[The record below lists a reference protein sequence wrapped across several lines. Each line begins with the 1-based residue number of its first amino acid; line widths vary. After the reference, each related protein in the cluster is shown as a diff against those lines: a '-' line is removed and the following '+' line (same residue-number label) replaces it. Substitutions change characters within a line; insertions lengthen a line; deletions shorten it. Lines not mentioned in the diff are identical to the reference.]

1 MNLELVLE
9 HLYLVVVSCA
19 VVIAVGI
26 PLGIFTYY
34 HEKLGKIV
42 LTAVDLIQTVP
53 VLAVMG
59 LLMTVFGA
67 NSLTVITAMIL
78 YLLLPVVR
86 NTNTGLN
93 HVNPLLKETADAMG
107 MNRRQKLVKVE
118 FPLAFPFILTG
129 IRITVVNA
137 VGVAVFGTF
146 VGGGGLGSILYRGI
160 RIQNLNLILEG
171 TLVLLVMSMCFDYL
185 LGFYEQNISTFCMS
199 CSGMCL
205 FRLFR

>member
-1 MNLELVLE
+1 MSLELVLE
-9 HLYLVVVSCA
+9 HLYLVVVSC
-19 VVIAVGI
+19 VIVIAVGI

-34 HEKLGKIV
+34 HAKLGKII
-42 LTAVDLIQTVP
+42 LTVVDLIQTVP

-67 NSLTVITAMIL
+67 NSLTVIIAMIL
-78 YLLLPVVR
+78 YLLLPIVR

-93 HVNPLLKETADAMG
+93 NVNPLLKETADAMG
-107 MNRRQKLVKVE
+107 MNGRQKLLKVE
-118 FPLAFPFILTG
+118 FPLAFPFVMTG

-171 TLVLLVMSMCFDYL
+171 TLVLIVMSMCFDYF
-185 LGFYEQNISTFCMS
+185 LGFYEKKTRRF
-199 CSGMCL
+199 L
-205 FRLFR
+205 

>member
-42 LTAVDLIQTVP
+42 LTVDLIQTVP

-185 LGFYEQNISTFCMS
+185 LGFYEKKI
-199 CSGMCL
+199 G
-205 FRLFR
+205 RLI

>member
-1 MNLELVLE
+1 MSLELVFE

-34 HEKLGKIV
+34 HGKLGKIV

-67 NSLTVITAMIL
+67 NSLTVIIAMIL

-185 LGFYEQNISTFCMS
+185 LGFYEKKI
-199 CSGMCL
+199 G
-205 FRLFR
+205 RLI

>member
-1 MNLELVLE
+1 MSLELVFE

-160 RIQNLNLILEG
+160 RIQNLYLILEG

-185 LGFYEQNISTFCMS
+185 LGFYEKKI
-199 CSGMCL
+199 G
-205 FRLFR
+205 RLI

>member
-1 MNLELVLE
+1 
-9 HLYLVVVSCA
+9 
-19 VVIAVGI
+19 
-26 PLGIFTYY
+26 
-34 HEKLGKIV
+34 
-42 LTAVDLIQTVP
+42 
-53 VLAVMG
+53 
-59 LLMTVFGA
+59 
-67 NSLTVITAMIL
+67 
-78 YLLLPVVR
+78 
-86 NTNTGLN
+86 
-93 HVNPLLKETADAMG
+93 MG

-185 LGFYEQNISTFCMS
+185 LGFYEKKI
-199 CSGMCL
+199 G
-205 FRLFR
+205 RLI

>member
-1 MNLELVLE
+1 MSLELVLE
-9 HLYLVVVSCA
+9 HLYLVVISCVA
-19 VVIAVGI
+19 VIAVGI

-34 HEKLGKIV
+34 HARAGKIV
-42 LTAVDLIQTVP
+42 LTIVDLIQTVP

-67 NSLTVITAMIL
+67 NSVTVIIAMIL

-107 MNRRQKLVKVE
+107 MSGRQKLMKVE

-171 TLVLLVMSMCFDYL
+171 TLALIVISMCFDYL
-185 LGFYEQNISTFCMS
+185 LGFFEKKIRRF
-199 CSGMCL
+199 L
-205 FRLFR
+205 

>member
-1 MNLELVLE
+1 MSLELVLE

-34 HEKLGKIV
+34 HGKLGKIV

-67 NSLTVITAMIL
+67 NSLTVIIAMIL

-185 LGFYEQNISTFCMS
+185 LGFYEKKI
-199 CSGMCL
+199 G
-205 FRLFR
+205 RLI

>member
-1 MNLELVLE
+1 MNFEQVLE
-9 HLYLVVVSCA
+9 HLYLVTVSCV
-19 VVIAVGI
+19 VVIALGV

-34 HEKLGKIV
+34 HRKVGKVV
-42 LTAVDLIQTVP
+42 LTVVDLIQTVP
-53 VLAVMG
+53 ALAVMG

-67 NSLTVITAMIL
+67 TSTTVIIAMIL

-93 HVNPLLKETADAMG
+93 QVDPLLKETADACG
-107 MNRRQKLVKVE
+107 MNRRQKLLRVE
-118 FPLAFPFILTG
+118 LPMAFPFVLMG

-160 RIQNLNLILEG
+160 RIQSTSLILEG
-171 TLVLLVMSMCFDYL
+171 TLVLIAISMGFDYL
-185 LGFYEQNISTFCMS
+185 LGFLEKKMR
-199 CSGMCL
+199 
-205 FRLFR
+205 RLL

>member
-1 MNLELVLE
+1 MSLELVLE

-34 HEKLGKIV
+34 HGKLGKIV

-67 NSLTVITAMIL
+67 NSLTVIIAMIL

-86 NTNTGLN
+86 NMNTGLN

-185 LGFYEQNISTFCMS
+185 LGFYEKKI
-199 CSGMCL
+199 G
-205 FRLFR
+205 RLI

>member
-1 MNLELVLE
+1 MSLELVLE
-9 HLYLVVVSCA
+9 HLYLVVISCVA
-19 VVIAVGI
+19 VIAVGI

-34 HEKLGKIV
+34 HARVGKIV
-42 LTAVDLIQTVP
+42 LTIVDLIQTVP

-67 NSLTVITAMIL
+67 NSVTVIIAMIL

-107 MNRRQKLVKVE
+107 MSGRQKLMKVE

-171 TLVLLVMSMCFDYL
+171 TLALIVISMCFDYL
-185 LGFYEQNISTFCMS
+185 LGFCEKKIRRF
-199 CSGMCL
+199 L
-205 FRLFR
+205 

>member
-1 MNLELVLE
+1 MA
-9 HLYLVVVSCA
+9 HLWDARRICEVRNNILNIV
-19 VVIAVGI
+19 
-26 PLGIFTYY
+26 F
-34 HEKLGKIV
+34 LGKSQGV
-42 LTAVDLIQTVP
+42 SLSLIHISV
-53 VLAVMG
+53 
-59 LLMTVFGA
+59 
-67 NSLTVITAMIL
+67 TVIIAMIL

-107 MNRRQKLVKVE
+107 MSGRQKLMKVE

-171 TLVLLVMSMCFDYL
+171 TLALIVISMCFDYL
-185 LGFYEQNISTFCMS
+185 LGFFEKKIRRF
-199 CSGMCL
+199 L
-205 FRLFR
+205 

>member
-1 MNLELVLE
+1 MSLELVLE

-34 HEKLGKIV
+34 HGKLGKIV
-42 LTAVDLIQTVP
+42 LTAVDLIQTVA

-67 NSLTVITAMIL
+67 NSLTVIIAMIL

-93 HVNPLLKETADAMG
+93 HVNPLLKDTADAMG

-171 TLVLLVMSMCFDYL
+171 TLVLLVMSMCFDYV
-185 LGFYEQNISTFCMS
+185 LGFYEKII
-199 CSGMCL
+199 G
-205 FRLFR
+205 RLI

>member
-1 MNLELVLE
+1 MSLELVLE
-9 HLYLVVVSCA
+9 HLYLVVISCVA
-19 VVIAVGI
+19 VIAVGI

-34 HEKLGKIV
+34 HARVGKIV
-42 LTAVDLIQTVP
+42 LTIVDLIQTVP

-67 NSLTVITAMIL
+67 NSVTVIIAMIL

-93 HVNPLLKETADAMG
+93 NVNPLLKETADAMG
-107 MNRRQKLVKVE
+107 MSGRQKLMKVE

-171 TLVLLVMSMCFDYL
+171 TLALIVISMCFDYL
-185 LGFYEQNISTFCMS
+185 LGFFEKKIRRF
-199 CSGMCL
+199 L
-205 FRLFR
+205 

>member
-1 MNLELVLE
+1 MSLGLVLE

-34 HEKLGKIV
+34 HGKLGKIV

-67 NSLTVITAMIL
+67 NSLTVIIAMIL

-185 LGFYEQNISTFCMS
+185 LGFYEKKI
-199 CSGMCL
+199 G
-205 FRLFR
+205 RLI

>member
-1 MNLELVLE
+1 MTLEMVLE
-9 HLYLVVVSCA
+9 HLYLVAASCFL
-19 VVIAVGI
+19 VILAGV

-34 HEKLGKIV
+34 YPRAGKV
-42 LTAVDLIQTVP
+42 LLTAVDLIQTIP

-67 NSLTVITAMIL
+67 NSLTAIIAMAL
-78 YLLLPVVR
+78 YLLLPIVR

-93 HVNPLLKETADAMG
+93 SVPGVLLETADAMG
-107 MNRRQKLVKVE
+107 MNRRQRLRSVE

-129 IRITVVNA
+129 IRIAVVTA

-160 RIQNLNLILEG
+160 RIQNFDLIMKG
-171 TLVLLVMSMCFDYL
+171 TLTLMAMSVLFDYL
-185 LGFYEQNISTFCMS
+185 LGLIEKRRGGFYGKAEE
-199 CSGMCL
+199 
-205 FRLFR
+205 

>member
-1 MNLELVLE
+1 MSLELVLE

-34 HEKLGKIV
+34 HGKLGKIV

-67 NSLTVITAMIL
+67 NSLTVIIAMIL

-171 TLVLLVMSMCFDYL
+171 TLVLLVMSMCFDYI
-185 LGFYEQNISTFCMS
+185 LGFYEKKI
-199 CSGMCL
+199 G
-205 FRLFR
+205 RLI

>member
-1 MNLELVLE
+1 MSLELVLE
-9 HLYLVVVSCA
+9 HLYLVVISCVA
-19 VVIAVGI
+19 VIAVGI

-34 HEKLGKIV
+34 HARAGKIV
-42 LTAVDLIQTVP
+42 LTIVDLIQTVP

-67 NSLTVITAMIL
+67 NSVTVIIAMIL

-107 MNRRQKLVKVE
+107 MNGRQKLMKVE

-171 TLVLLVMSMCFDYL
+171 TLALIVISMCFDYL
-185 LGFYEQNISTFCMS
+185 LGFFEKKIRRF
-199 CSGMCL
+199 L
-205 FRLFR
+205 